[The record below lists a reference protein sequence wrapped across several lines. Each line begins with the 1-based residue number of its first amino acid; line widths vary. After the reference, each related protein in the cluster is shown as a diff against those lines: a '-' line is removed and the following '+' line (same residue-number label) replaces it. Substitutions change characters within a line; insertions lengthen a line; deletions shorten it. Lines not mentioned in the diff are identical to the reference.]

1 MSSSRSGAESGNGG
15 ADLLRSASKTAED
28 GDPQIRSILTQLL
41 SAAKQPP
48 RTRIRLKIEDIY
60 YLLDHSALVEIEVH
74 VVCFCLFLDS
84 FPQDATGCQA
94 NNICLIT
101 HLTDPLSA
109 EACRG

>member
-1 MSSSRSGAESGNGG
+1 MSSRSEVDSGSSG

-60 YLLDHSALVEIEVH
+60 YLLTLAKQVFQSKSALVEIEVCSFIFFFYLSTFH
-74 VVCFCLFLDS
+74 FVCCCLVFSFLPS
-84 FPQDATGCQA
+84 CF
-94 NNICLIT
+94 
-101 HLTDPLSA
+101 SY
-109 EACRG
+109 